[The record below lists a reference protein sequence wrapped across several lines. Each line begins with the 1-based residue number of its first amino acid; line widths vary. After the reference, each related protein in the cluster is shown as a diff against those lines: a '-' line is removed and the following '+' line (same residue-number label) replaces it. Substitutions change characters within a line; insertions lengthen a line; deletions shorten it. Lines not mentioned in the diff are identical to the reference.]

1 MRMLKKRLLTLLVAA
16 CLLLSLSACGSA
28 PEASSEPNAST
39 EQTEQTTAEAESSED
54 TTEPAEQ
61 PADAETEE
69 TEETSEPAAS
79 DSSLPTLEEF
89 MNSDMMK
96 TTIEAAIGQTESED
110 FTVDL
115 YAEGNQLHFDYTV
128 TSLPETTEEERTL
141 YADVLKGTMESA
153 GTTFNAVASQVKDS
167 VSNEVVE
174 VVISY
179 LDGAGNVIY
188 SVTYS
193 SADTVA

>member
-39 EQTEQTTAEAESSED
+39 EQTEQTTAEAKSSED

-69 TEETSEPAAS
+69 TKEAEETS

-89 MNSDMMK
+89 MSSDLMQ
-96 TTIEAAIGQTESED
+96 TTLDTAISQYEEGFE
-110 FTVDL
+110 VAL
-115 YAEGNQLHFDYTV
+115 YAEGDQLHFDFTV

-193 SADTVA
+193 SADAVA

>member
-69 TEETSEPAAS
+69 TKEAEETS
-79 DSSLPTLEEF
+79 DTGLPTLEEF
-89 MNSDMMK
+89 MSSDLMQ
-96 TTIEAAIGQTESED
+96 TTLDTAISQYEEGFE
-110 FTVDL
+110 VAL
-115 YAEGNQLHFDYTV
+115 YAEGDQLHFDFTV
-128 TSLPETTEEERTL
+128 TSLPETTEEERAL

-193 SADTVA
+193 SADAVA

>member
-69 TEETSEPAAS
+69 TKEAEETS

-89 MNSDMMK
+89 MNSDLMQ
-96 TTIEAAIGQTESED
+96 TTLDTAISQYEEEGFE
-110 FTVDL
+110 VAL
-115 YAEGNQLHFDYTV
+115 YAEGDQLHFDFTV
-128 TSLPETTEEERTL
+128 T
-141 YADVLKGTMESA
+141 
-153 GTTFNAVASQVKDS
+153 
-167 VSNEVVE
+167 
-174 VVISY
+174 
-179 LDGAGNVIY
+179 
-188 SVTYS
+188 
-193 SADTVA
+193 

>member
-69 TEETSEPAAS
+69 TKEAEETS

-128 TSLPETTEEERTL
+128 TSLPETTEEERAL

-167 VSNEVVE
+167 VSNEVVG

-193 SADTVA
+193 SADAVA

>member
-28 PEASSEPNAST
+28 PEASSEPNTSS

-69 TEETSEPAAS
+69 TKEAEETS
-79 DSSLPTLEEF
+79 DTGLPTLEEF
-89 MNSDMMK
+89 MSSDLMQ
-96 TTIEAAIGQTESED
+96 TTLDTAISQYEEEGFE
-110 FTVDL
+110 VAL
-115 YAEGNQLHFDYTV
+115 YAEGDQLHFDFTV
-128 TSLPETTEEERTL
+128 TSLPETTEEERAL

-193 SADTVA
+193 SADAVA

>member
-39 EQTEQTTAEAESSED
+39 EQAEQTTAEAESSED

-69 TEETSEPAAS
+69 TKEAEETS

-89 MNSDMMK
+89 MSSDLMQ
-96 TTIEAAIGQTESED
+96 TTLDTAISQYEEEGFE
-110 FTVDL
+110 VAL
-115 YAEGNQLHFDYTV
+115 YAEGDQLHFDFTV
-128 TSLPETTEEERTL
+128 TSLLETTEEERAL

-193 SADTVA
+193 SADAVV

>member
-69 TEETSEPAAS
+69 TKEAEETS
-79 DSSLPTLEEF
+79 DTGLPTLEEF
-89 MNSDMMK
+89 MSSDLMQ
-96 TTIEAAIGQTESED
+96 TTLDTAISQYEEGFE
-110 FTVDL
+110 VAL
-115 YAEGNQLHFDYTV
+115 YAEGDQLHFDFTV

-193 SADTVA
+193 SADAVA

>member
-1 MRMLKKRLLTLLVAA
+1 M
-16 CLLLSLSACGSA
+16 
-28 PEASSEPNAST
+28 P
-39 EQTEQTTAEAESSED
+39 
-54 TTEPAEQ
+54 PAEG
-61 PADAETEE
+61 EE
-69 TEETSEPAAS
+69 LATAFLKGPH
-79 DSSLPTLEEF
+79 D
-89 MNSDMMK
+89 
-96 TTIEAAIGQTESED
+96 GGHG
-110 FTVDL
+110 
-115 YAEGNQLHFDYTV
+115 YAEGDQLHFDFTV

-141 YADVLKGTMESA
+141 YADVLKGPMESA

-193 SADTVA
+193 SADAVA